1 VGLMPDDHGG
11 FEHVRE
17 NVNGHPMLNLL
28 AYARTYWLRLT
39 LGVLAAFLTRFARL
53 VPPIIVAA
61 AIDRAI
67 RQSGE
72 TGLLT
77 DVGLLPAAQVTGQA
91 ARVAMLERLVAIAV
105 LAYVVRSLARFASR
119 YLLQSTAQKVQR
131 DLRND
136 TYDHIQRLSM
146 DFFVDHQTGG
156 MMSILNSDI
165 NRLEKFLNTEFR
177 QLIRVVATVGGI
189 AVILWTYSPKLA
201 AIALA
206 PVPIIGLASGRFL
219 TWIEPRYKSIRET
232 VARLN
237 TRLENNLGGAAV
249 IKSFDRYGFERA
261 RVAEQSERYHDE
273 KVAALR
279 IRRGFFAT
287 LRALT
292 GVVFVLVL
300 YVGGT
305 DIITGV
311 PGENG
316 ALTLGGFALFFLLL
330 RRLYSP
336 MRRVGKSA
344 NKYQLAKSSAERVF
358 GLLGREPTVTSP
370 PDAHAPDA
378 IEGDVEFDSVT
389 FAYGDREPVIRDVSL
404 DVPAGTT
411 VGLAG
416 ATGAGKSTLL
426 KLVARFHDV
435 DGSHPPVSQPAS
447 QSDSGDV
454 DGSYPPVSQPDSK
467 SDSGDVD
474 GGAVRVD
481 GVDVREYDLQ
491 TLRDEIAIVE
501 QNPYL
506 FSGTV
511 AENIAYG
518 DRETL
523 EAEWYGDGDAHEVEW
538 DDDPER
544 SESDWDDPEQ
554 GESEWDDGRAGAP
567 PDGTVRSAARERVMS
582 AANAA
587 AADEFIRDLPEGYD
601 TRVGERGVKLSGG
614 QRQRLA
620 IARALLND
628 PAIIIFDEATSDVD
642 TETEDLIQES
652 LERLVEERTAFV
664 IAHRL
669 STIRDADQIVVMD
682 DGRIVER
689 GTHDDLVATDGTY
702 AALWDGQADADRP
715 SADD

>member
-1 VGLMPDDHGG
+1 MADEHGG
-11 FEHVRE
+11 FEDVRD
-17 NVNGHPMLNLL
+17 NVDGHPMVNLL
-28 AYARTYWLRLT
+28 AYARRYWVRLS
-39 LGVLAAFLTRFARL
+39 LGVLSAFLTRFARL
-53 VPPIIVAA
+53 VPPLVVAA
-61 AIDRAI
+61 AIDRAV
-67 RQSGE
+67 RKSGE

-77 DVGLLPAAQVTGQA
+77 RVGLLPPGQVTGQA
-91 ARVAMLERLVAIAV
+91 ARLALLEQLVGIAV
-105 LAYVVRSLARFASR
+105 LAYLLRSVTRFCSR

-136 TYDHIQRLSM
+136 TYDHLQHLSM

-165 NRLEKFLNTEFR
+165 NRLEQFLNTEFR
-177 QLIRVVATVGGI
+177 QFIRVVATVGGI
-189 AVILWTYSPKLA
+189 AVILWMYSPKLA
-201 AIALA
+201 VVALA

-249 IKSFDRYGFERA
+249 IKAFDRYDFERA
-261 RVAEQSERYHDE
+261 RVAKQSEAYHDE

-279 IRRGFFAT
+279 IRRGFFAA
-287 LRALT
+287 LRLLT
-292 GVVFVLVL
+292 GVVFVVVL
-300 YVGGT
+300 YIGGT

-311 PGENG
+311 PGEAG
-316 ALTLGGFALFFLLL
+316 ALTLGGFTLFFLLL

-358 GLLGREPTVTSP
+358 GLLGREPNLTSP
-370 PDAHAPDA
+370 DDPHRPETVD
-378 IEGDVEFDSVT
+378 GDVTFDGVT
-389 FAYGDREPVIRDVSL
+389 FSYGDREPVLHDVSL

-416 ATGAGKSTLL
+416 PTGAGKSTLV

-435 DGSHPPVSQPAS
+435 DEGSVA
-447 QSDSGDV
+447 
-454 DGSYPPVSQPDSK
+454 
-467 SDSGDVD
+467 
-474 GGAVRVD
+474 VD

-491 TLRDEIAIVE
+491 ALRREIAVVE

-506 FSGTV
+506 FSGSV

-518 DRETL
+518 DRATL
-523 EAEWYGDGDAHEVEW
+523 EAEWHGDEDQE
-538 DDDPER
+538 
-544 SESDWDDPEQ
+544 
-554 GESEWDDGRAGAP
+554 
-567 PDGTVRSAARERVMS
+567 ARERVVE
-582 AANAA
+582 AARAA
-587 AADEFIRDLPEGYD
+587 AADEFIRDLPDGYD

-628 PAIIIFDEATSDVD
+628 PAIIVFDEATSDVD
-642 TETEDLIQES
+642 TETEELIQES
-652 LERLVEERTAFV
+652 LKRLVEERTAFV

-669 STIRDADQIVVMD
+669 STIRDADEIVVLD
-682 DGRIVER
+682 EGRIAEQ
-689 GTHDDLVATDGTY
+689 GTHDELVSESGVYADLWTA
-702 AALWDGQADADRP
+702 QADARP
-715 SADD
+715 TLADD

>member
-1 VGLMPDDHGG
+1 VTDDHGG
-11 FEHVRE
+11 FEGVRE
-17 NVNGHPMLNLL
+17 NVDGHPMVNLL
-28 AYARTYWLRLT
+28 AYARGYWPTLT

-53 VPPIIVAA
+53 VPPIVVAA

-67 RQSGE
+67 RGSADA
-72 TGLLT
+72 GLLT
-77 DVGLLPAAQVTGQA
+77 DLGLLPAGEITGEA
-91 ARVAMLERLVAIAV
+91 ARLALLEQLVIIAV
-105 LAYVVRSLARFASR
+105 LAYLLRSVARFASR
-119 YLLQSTAQKVQR
+119 YLLQATAQKVQR

-136 TYDHIQRLSM
+136 TYDHLQRLSM
-146 DFFVDHQTGG
+146 DFFADHQTGG

-165 NRLEKFLNTEFR
+165 NRLEQFLNTEFR

-201 AIALA
+201 LIALA
-206 PVPIIGLASGRFL
+206 PVPIIGLASGQFL

-249 IKSFDRYGFERA
+249 IKAFDRYGFERD
-261 RVAEQSERYHDE
+261 RVAAQSEAYHDE

-287 LRALT
+287 LRLLT

-300 YVGGT
+300 FVGGT

-311 PGENG
+311 PGRDG

-358 GLLGREPTVTSP
+358 GLLGREPTITSP
-370 PDAHAPDA
+370 EDAYVPESVD
-378 IEGDVEFDSVT
+378 GDVAFEDVT
-389 FAYGDREPVIRDVSL
+389 FAYGDREPVLHDVSL
-404 DVPAGTT
+404 EVPAGTT

-426 KLVARFHDV
+426 KLVPRFHDV
-435 DGSHPPVSQPAS
+435 RGSSAPTS
-447 QSDSGDV
+447 QSDSRCDSDDV
-454 DGSYPPVSQPDSK
+454 DEGRVT
-467 SDSGDVD
+467 VD
-474 GGAVRVD
+474 GT
-481 GVDVREYDLQ
+481 DVREYDLQ
-491 TLRDEIAIVE
+491 ALRDSIAIVE

-518 DRETL
+518 DRELL
-523 EAEWYGDGDAHEVEW
+523 EAEWEGT
-538 DDDPER
+538 
-544 SESDWDDPEQ
+544 
-554 GESEWDDGRAGAP
+554 DDG
-567 PDGTVRSAARERVMS
+567 SARERVRT
-582 AANAA
+582 AAEAA
-587 AADEFIRDLPEGYD
+587 AADEFIADLPDGYD
-601 TRVGERGVKLSGG
+601 TQVGERGIKLSGG

-628 PAIIIFDEATSDVD
+628 PEIIVFDEATSDVD
-642 TETEDLIQES
+642 TETEELIQES

-669 STIRDADQIVVMD
+669 STIRNADEIVVMD
-682 DGRIVER
+682 QGELIEQ
-689 GTHDDLVATDGTY
+689 GTHDELVAAGGTY
-702 AALWDGQADADRP
+702 ADLWQGQVEAEPRP
-715 SADD
+715 ADD

>member
-1 VGLMPDDHGG
+1 MTDDHGG
-11 FEHVRE
+11 FEDVRD
-17 NVNGHPMLNLL
+17 NVAGHPMVSLL
-28 AYARTYWLRLT
+28 SYARAYWVRLS
-39 LGVLAAFLTRFARL
+39 LGVLASFLTRFARL

-61 AIDRAI
+61 AIDRVI
-67 RQSGE
+67 RTSGD

-77 DVGLLPAAQVTGQA
+77 RIGLLPAGRITDQA
-91 ARVAMLERLVAIAV
+91 ARIELLEQLVLIAI
-105 LAYVVRSLARFASR
+105 LAYVVRSITRFASR

-131 DLRND
+131 DLRDD
-136 TYDHIQRLSM
+136 TYDHLQHLSM

-165 NRLEKFLNTEFR
+165 NRLEQFLNTEFR
-177 QLIRVVATVGGI
+177 QLVRVIATVGGI
-189 AVILWTYSPKLA
+189 SVVLWFYSPKLA
-201 AIALA
+201 LIALA
-206 PVPIIGLASGRFL
+206 PVPIIGVASGRFL

-249 IKSFDRYGFERA
+249 IKAFDRYDFERD

-279 IRRGFFAT
+279 IRRGFFSG
-287 LRALT
+287 LRLLT
-292 GVVFVLVL
+292 GIVFVVAL
-300 YVGGT
+300 YVGGM
-305 DIITGV
+305 DIVGAGAAGGVALSTGS
-311 PGENG
+311 
-316 ALTLGGFALFFLLL
+316 FALFFLLL

-358 GLLGREPTVTSP
+358 GLLGHDPTITSP
-370 PDAHAPDA
+370 ASPHRPERV
-378 IEGDVEFDSVT
+378 EGHVSFDGVT
-389 FAYGDREPVIRDVSL
+389 FAYGDRDPVIHDVSL

-416 ATGAGKSTLL
+416 PTGAGKSTLL

-435 DGSHPPVSQPAS
+435 RGSGAPTS
-447 QSDSGDV
+447 QSESHRDSDDV
-454 DGSYPPVSQPDSK
+454 DE
-467 SDSGDVD
+467 
-474 GGAVRVD
+474 GAVRVD
-481 GVDVREYDLQ
+481 GVDVREYDLR
-491 TLRDEIAIVE
+491 TLRDEVAIVE

-518 DRETL
+518 DRDALET
-523 EAEWYGDGDAHEVEW
+523 EWYGD
-538 DDDPER
+538 
-544 SESDWDDPEQ
+544 
-554 GESEWDDGRAGAP
+554 DDG
-567 PDGTVRSAARERVMS
+567 DGSEAAREWVRDVAM
-582 AANAA
+582 AAEAH
-587 AADEFIRDLPEGYD
+587 EFITELPHGYD

-642 TETEDLIQES
+642 TETEELIQES
-652 LERLVEERTAFV
+652 LDRLVEERTAFV

-669 STIRDADQIVVMD
+669 STIKDADEIVVMD
-682 DGRIVER
+682 DGRIVEQ
-689 GTHDDLVATDGTY
+689 GSHDELLGMNGEY
-702 AALWDGQADADRP
+702 AALWTAQADTGPAP
-715 SADD
+715 ADD